1 MDMGLKDFEEKQQ
14 HKNRHLLKRYPEL
27 IKVFKEVMKEA
38 EENDISD
45 TVAAQY
51 LIEKEKLLKNKSYN
65 TVRRYFKDIRDG
77 II

>member
-1 MDMGLKDFEEKQQ
+1 MGLKDFEENQQ
-14 HKNRHLLKRYPEL
+14 KKNRHILKRYPEL

-77 II
+77 TI

>member
-1 MDMGLKDFEEKQQ
+1 MGLKDFEEKQ
-14 HKNRHLLKRYPEL
+14 HNKNRHLLKRYPEL